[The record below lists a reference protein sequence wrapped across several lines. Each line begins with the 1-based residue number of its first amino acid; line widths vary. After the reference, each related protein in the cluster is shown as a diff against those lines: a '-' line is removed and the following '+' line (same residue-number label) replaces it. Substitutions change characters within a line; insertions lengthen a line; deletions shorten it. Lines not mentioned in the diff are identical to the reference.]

1 MSQCQMCGRE
11 IPDGQQLCSICRNAV
26 EWQRRQQQV
35 SGGPDR
41 QPGGGGQ
48 SAPEMKSRTTQ
59 SRGGIGAKGTKTP
72 GTSKAPKGA
81 KSAPTAKAPQ
91 PGRLPAVILGAV
103 LAAFL
108 LFFAAA
114 FLFGS
119 RSGSAGGTA
128 PTLEPWQGDSG
139 TVQTVDPGPEQ
150 VVAAAPKQ
158 TLPQQQPTEPQQPV
172 EGQQTA
178 EDGEYIFPNSDSA
191 YLTREQVAA
200 LTPEQLRLAR
210 NEIYA
215 RHGRIFQDETLA
227 AYFGS
232 KSWYQP
238 LYDGASFDA
247 LGDSIL
253 NEYEIANR
261 DLIQEYEALY
271 NGQ

>member
-26 EWQRRQQQV
+26 EWQRRHN
-35 SGGPDR
+35 SRPPAARTGS
-41 QPGGGGQ
+41 PGAGQ
-48 SAPEMKSRTTQ
+48 SAPEMKGTTQ
-59 SRGGIGAKGTKTP
+59 SRGGKGAKGEQDPRHVQGLPRGKIRP
-72 GTSKAPKGA
+72 DGQS
-81 KSAPTAKAPQ
+81 PQ

-119 RSGSAGGTA
+119 RSGGSGGTA

-150 VVAAAPKQ
+150 VVAAAPEQ

-178 EDGEYIFPNSDSA
+178 EDGEYIFPQLGQRLSDPGA
-191 YLTREQVAA
+191 GGGPDAGAA
-200 LTPEQLRLAR
+200 PAGPQ
-210 NEIYA
+210 
-215 RHGRIFQDETLA
+215 
-227 AYFGS
+227 
-232 KSWYQP
+232 
-238 LYDGASFDA
+238 
-247 LGDSIL
+247 
-253 NEYEIANR
+253 R
-261 DLIQEYEALY
+261 DLCPPRAHLS
-271 NGQ
+271 G